1 MCGAGSGPDG
11 IMLFAFATYFQAN
24 GNWYWLEL
32 STDPSTQTFKGPA
45 TYTIPAYI
53 YTVNPMGPDQPLYKG
68 TVQLTVS
75 KAQAPDFDGA
85 VQGTLSGLEVVGSQ
99 SQVTLSGTW
108 TSGVVK
114 GDFKLTR
121 D

>member
-1 MCGAGSGPDG
+1 M
-11 IMLFAFATYFQAN
+11 
-24 GNWYWLEL
+24 

-108 TSGVVK
+108 TCHFTPNLGP
-114 GDFKLTR
+114 G
-121 D
+121 